1 MDVDV
6 GGIVDNF
13 APLNGGQICVAVLE
27 LHELIIVHSNL
38 SRKSKF

>member
-13 APLNGGQICVAVLE
+13 DPLNGGQIRLAVFE
-27 LHELIIVHSNL
+27 LHEMNVVDSNL